1 MAFQPSASAPHD
13 LHQLSVFGGT
23 EVRSGAQAVTYVVA
37 NALVEPHL
45 FMQPGVKPANAGQL
59 SRLASCRPAAV
70 GGGCTYVAFRP
81 DILLIVLS

>member
-1 MAFQPSASAPHD
+1 MRSTISIN
-13 LHQLSVFGGT
+13 LSEFGGA
-23 EVRSGAQAVTYVVA
+23 EVRSGAQAVTYAVA
-37 NALVEPHL
+37 NALAEPHL

-70 GGGCTYVAFRP
+70 GVVAHTVAFRP